1 MHFLTKSAL
10 YFYGAMK
17 LIFIALFSLSLNYAA
32 TVSAKEEI
40 TCKGDDLMVGL
51 AASEPQILAD
61 LRQQA
66 AKTVYGNSRLWK
78 ISKPGLEDSWLFG
91 TMHIAESKIST
102 LPDAA
107 KNAFDQSDKV
117 LVEITDMRKPDEAQQ
132 MIIKLKHLTFKL
144 DGSTIETDLSAEQLA
159 KLKSAADLR
168 AIPYQL
174 AIRMQP
180 WMLAPAISNQLCEV
194 AAKKSGKLFLDAKL
208 MKMAVEDGKELVA
221 LETTEEQLSAIASMP
236 KETQLAMLTQSLELG
251 EELDD
256 ITQTMKNLYMGGEIG
271 LITPVIR
278 YFSDKMTAQS
288 DDGKGFEEF
297 QQKLVVERNIKMAMR
312 AAEHFS
318 QGSVFMAVG
327 ALHLPGDTGLVALLE
342 QQGYKVAGIDKAK
355 MTQ

>member
-102 LPDAA
+102 LSEAA

-144 DGSTIETDLSAEQLA
+144 DG
-159 KLKSAADLR
+159 
-168 AIPYQL
+168 
-174 AIRMQP
+174 
-180 WMLAPAISNQLCEV
+180 
-194 AAKKSGKLFLDAKL
+194 
-208 MKMAVEDGKELVA
+208 
-221 LETTEEQLSAIASMP
+221 
-236 KETQLAMLTQSLELG
+236 
-251 EELDD
+251 
-256 ITQTMKNLYMGGEIG
+256 
-271 LITPVIR
+271 
-278 YFSDKMTAQS
+278 
-288 DDGKGFEEF
+288 
-297 QQKLVVERNIKMAMR
+297 
-312 AAEHFS
+312 
-318 QGSVFMAVG
+318 
-327 ALHLPGDTGLVALLE
+327 
-342 QQGYKVAGIDKAK
+342 
-355 MTQ
+355 